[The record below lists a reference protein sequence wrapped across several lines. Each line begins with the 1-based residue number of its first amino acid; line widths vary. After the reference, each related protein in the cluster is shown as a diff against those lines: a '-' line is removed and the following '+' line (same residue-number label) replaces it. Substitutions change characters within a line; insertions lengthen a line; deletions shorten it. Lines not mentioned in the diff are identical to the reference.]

1 MLVKT
6 CCSCIDSPDFIYLHL
21 NRSIKTRTNR
31 SLIID
36 EIKPKGSIFAV
47 DLDSSDRCPVELHR
61 PHKTFVD
68 TVESVYD
75 SITKERIVRPRKF
88 YSDVFGSCN
97 GLLAMY
103 NANGI
108 SLWNQSTKKH
118 QIIPKFWNHDEY
130 DGCDKILVGF
140 GHDSINNDYKSL
152 IICDQRQFQAFEEFQ
167 SIVSPMKFD
176 YDIFIEILC
185 RLPIETLLRFRCL
198 SKRCCSF
205 IDSPD
210 FINLHLNRSIK
221 TSTNRSLIIDE
232 IKPEGSIFAVDLD
245 SSDRCPVE
253 LHRPHKPFAARTVY
267 DYITVATAENV
278 YYDIIAKE
286 RIFRPRKFS
295 SDVFGSC
302 NGLLAMY
309 NGNGMSLWNPST
321 KKHQILPKFW
331 SHDECNVC
339 DRITVGF
346 GYDSINNDYKVI
358 MMFQHKG
365 MSLHYIKNPKI
376 RVMVYSLKE
385 KRVDNV
391 ILAFDLGNE
400 KFCELPKPHSNGYEV
415 YCLRVAELR
424 GSLAISCSCMGTA
437 VEVWVMKEYG
447 ITESWTKL
455 FRIYYEQLGISDLST
470 SYLKPL
476 CYSKTGD
483 EVLLDDQYGVY
494 SVLYDLE
501 QKSAKRVTI
510 FRSPPEP
517 ESEIPVKISANICV
531 RSLVPVNLIL
541 DCAAQDLT
549 TEDISSRSNK
559 DESPLRR
566 NKDAVFLGLSKG
578 VIRSEIRTLP
588 SNSSKLS
595 TTEIR
600 HLQGVAKVIDY
611 FVGGSMHLSE
621 ESLGLVI
628 GLETVHTV
636 WSALKDAYAQDSQE
650 REFTLRQQLTYFRK
664 DENRSITEHLRLFKE
679 LCDSLAAIGKKV
691 PDEEKVFCL
700 LTSLG
705 PQYETFTTTM
715 LKPPR
720 PNFNELN
727 SSSNS
732 SNRRPRFNSQGRGFQ
747 AQQTQNPFPNKE
759 SYSSQR
765 RPPPAGRRRMTPAE
779 RELYKNEVCQYCNR
793 DGHIAKICWWI
804 PQEKQS
810 SPAQALSALTLDTD
824 VVDTDWVADSGA
836 SNHMTGNKNLFH
848 KLTDYYGPD
857 SITIGDGTFLS
868 IDGVGMT
875 SIEQKQK
882 LSLSNVFS
890 VPALKKNLLSV
901 GQLTD
906 DYPVNCEFSNVS
918 ISVKDR
924 QTGQLMDSWLPS
936 AEITDFPLSSEE
948 SAGPDVL
955 PVPIPATHDNR
966 TIGDHE
972 TESDPTSESPL
983 AAHHSHSDAVQD
995 DGMHLEQ
1002 AEQEQLSPPPLF
1014 LSNRVEDTVQNSLA
1028 AEDVVGKQV
1037 AAIESDSVFLS
1048 SPTNTHV
1055 PGTSMI
1061 DGTVISLP
1069 TVHTDQ
1075 EELLPEVCSSS
1086 LAEISAEQVQDEA
1099 LQPRHSMV
1107 TRSQSGIVKPN
1118 PNLADP
1124 SLFVM
1129 HTSTGVLVLL
1139 IYVDDMLLT
1148 GSSMALVQNF
1158 LQVLSKEFSMKDL
1171 GPLHHFLGIQI
1182 QSTDSGLQLNQT
1194 RYAYSI
1200 LERAQMVD
1208 CQPMPTP
1215 LVQRHDAVTDPTP
1228 VADPTFFRGLV
1239 GSLQYLTLTRPDLS
1253 YSVNYISQFMHSPTL
1268 SHLKYV
1274 RRILRYL
1281 KGTIHFGLFF
1291 KKDTSLVLSA
1301 FSDADWAGCPTTRR
1315 STTGYCTFLGCNI
1328 ISWCAKKQ
1336 HTVAR
1341 SSTEAEYR
1349 SMAHTAAELTWL
1361 GYLLQ
1366 DLQIYPKQ
1374 PPILYGDNLSA
1385 LHLTVNPVLHSRSK
1399 HVALD
1404 YHYVR
1409 ERVAQGVL
1417 ITRYIPSA
1425 YQIADIFTKS
1435 MTKAR
1440 LAQFRRKLCLH
1451 PGHSLRGDINSRSNK
1466 DESASQEK

>member
-1 MLVKT
+1 MASSLNVANFVTLKLKQSNYPLWREQLLSLAESQELSDHLVNGFPEDQKFVT
-6 CCSCIDSPDFIYLHL
+6 PPNPIPENYQPQQSD
-21 NRSIKTRTNR
+21 
-31 SLIID
+31 
-36 EIKPKGSIFAV
+36 IFKAWQK
-47 DLDSSDRCPVELHR
+47 SDR
-61 PHKTFVD
+61 
-68 TVESVYD
+68 
-75 SITKERIVRPRKF
+75 
-88 YSDVFGSCN
+88 
-97 GLLAMY
+97 
-103 NANGI
+103 
-108 SLWNQSTKKH
+108 
-118 QIIPKFWNHDEY
+118 
-130 DGCDKILVGF
+130 
-140 GHDSINNDYKSL
+140 
-152 IICDQRQFQAFEEFQ
+152 
-167 SIVSPMKFD
+167 
-176 YDIFIEILC
+176 
-185 RLPIETLLRFRCL
+185 LLRGW
-198 SKRCCSF
+198 
-205 IDSPD
+205 I
-210 FINLHLNRSIK
+210 
-221 TSTNRSLIIDE
+221 
-232 IKPEGSIFAVDLD
+232 
-245 SSDRCPVE
+245 
-253 LHRPHKPFAARTVY
+253 Y
-267 DYITVATAENV
+267 
-278 YYDIIAKE
+278 
-286 RIFRPRKFS
+286 
-295 SDVFGSC
+295 
-302 NGLLAMY
+302 
-309 NGNGMSLWNPST
+309 
-321 KKHQILPKFW
+321 
-331 SHDECNVC
+331 
-339 DRITVGF
+339 
-346 GYDSINNDYKVI
+346 
-358 MMFQHKG
+358 
-365 MSLHYIKNPKI
+365 
-376 RVMVYSLKE
+376 
-385 KRVDNV
+385 
-391 ILAFDLGNE
+391 
-400 KFCELPKPHSNGYEV
+400 
-415 YCLRVAELR
+415 
-424 GSLAISCSCMGTA
+424 GT
-437 VEVWVMKEYG
+437 
-447 ITESWTKL
+447 
-455 FRIYYEQLGISDLST
+455 
-470 SYLKPL
+470 
-476 CYSKTGD
+476 
-483 EVLLDDQYGVY
+483 
-494 SVLYDLE
+494 
-501 QKSAKRVTI
+501 
-510 FRSPPEP
+510 
-517 ESEIPVKISANICV
+517 
-531 RSLVPVNLIL
+531 
-541 DCAAQDLT
+541 
-549 TEDISSRSNK
+549 
-559 DESPLRR
+559 
-566 NKDAVFLGLSKG
+566 
-578 VIRSEIRTLP
+578 
-588 SNSSKLS
+588 
-595 TTEIR
+595 
-600 HLQGVAKVIDY
+600 
-611 FVGGSMHLSE
+611 LSE

-705 PQYETFTTTM
+705 PQYETIHPVIPRIGVLDLIPKGVVF
-715 LKPPR
+715 KP
-720 PNFNELN
+720 
-727 SSSNS
+727 SK
-732 SNRRPRFNSQGRGFQ
+732 
-747 AQQTQNPFPNKE
+747 QNPFPNKE

>member
-1 MLVKT
+1 MASSLNVANFVTLKLKQSNYPLWREQLLSLAESQELSDHLVNGFPEDQKFVT
-6 CCSCIDSPDFIYLHL
+6 PPNPIPENYQPQQSD
-21 NRSIKTRTNR
+21 
-31 SLIID
+31 
-36 EIKPKGSIFAV
+36 IFKAWQK
-47 DLDSSDRCPVELHR
+47 SDR
-61 PHKTFVD
+61 
-68 TVESVYD
+68 
-75 SITKERIVRPRKF
+75 
-88 YSDVFGSCN
+88 
-97 GLLAMY
+97 
-103 NANGI
+103 
-108 SLWNQSTKKH
+108 
-118 QIIPKFWNHDEY
+118 
-130 DGCDKILVGF
+130 
-140 GHDSINNDYKSL
+140 
-152 IICDQRQFQAFEEFQ
+152 
-167 SIVSPMKFD
+167 
-176 YDIFIEILC
+176 
-185 RLPIETLLRFRCL
+185 LLRGW
-198 SKRCCSF
+198 
-205 IDSPD
+205 IYGT
-210 FINLHLNRSIK
+210 LN
-221 TSTNRSLIIDE
+221 
-232 IKPEGSIFAVDLD
+232 
-245 SSDRCPVE
+245 
-253 LHRPHKPFAARTVY
+253 
-267 DYITVATAENV
+267 
-278 YYDIIAKE
+278 
-286 RIFRPRKFS
+286 
-295 SDVFGSC
+295 
-302 NGLLAMY
+302 
-309 NGNGMSLWNPST
+309 
-321 KKHQILPKFW
+321 
-331 SHDECNVC
+331 
-339 DRITVGF
+339 
-346 GYDSINNDYKVI
+346 
-358 MMFQHKG
+358 
-365 MSLHYIKNPKI
+365 
-376 RVMVYSLKE
+376 
-385 KRVDNV
+385 
-391 ILAFDLGNE
+391 
-400 KFCELPKPHSNGYEV
+400 
-415 YCLRVAELR
+415 
-424 GSLAISCSCMGTA
+424 
-437 VEVWVMKEYG
+437 
-447 ITESWTKL
+447 
-455 FRIYYEQLGISDLST
+455 
-470 SYLKPL
+470 
-476 CYSKTGD
+476 
-483 EVLLDDQYGVY
+483 
-494 SVLYDLE
+494 
-501 QKSAKRVTI
+501 
-510 FRSPPEP
+510 
-517 ESEIPVKISANICV
+517 
-531 RSLVPVNLIL
+531 
-541 DCAAQDLT
+541 
-549 TEDISSRSNK
+549 
-559 DESPLRR
+559 
-566 NKDAVFLGLSKG
+566 
-578 VIRSEIRTLP
+578 
-588 SNSSKLS
+588 
-595 TTEIR
+595 
-600 HLQGVAKVIDY
+600 
-611 FVGGSMHLSE
+611 
-621 ESLGLVI
+621 
-628 GLETVHTV
+628 
-636 WSALKDAYAQDSQE
+636 
-650 REFTLRQQLTYFRK
+650 
-664 DENRSITEHLRLFKE
+664 
-679 LCDSLAAIGKKV
+679 
-691 PDEEKVFCL
+691 
-700 LTSLG
+700 
-705 PQYETFTTTM
+705 
-715 LKPPR
+715 
-720 PNFNELN
+720 
-727 SSSNS
+727 
-732 SNRRPRFNSQGRGFQ
+732 
-747 AQQTQNPFPNKE
+747 
-759 SYSSQR
+759 
-765 RPPPAGRRRMTPAE
+765 
-779 RELYKNEVCQYCNR
+779 
-793 DGHIAKICWWI
+793 
-804 PQEKQS
+804 
-810 SPAQALSALTLDTD
+810 
-824 VVDTDWVADSGA
+824 SGA

-972 TESDPTSESPL
+972 TESDPTR
-983 AAHHSHSDAVQD
+983 AAVSTSIV
-995 DGMHLEQ
+995 
-1002 AEQEQLSPPPLF
+1002 F
-1014 LSNRVEDTVQNSLA
+1014 SNRVEDTVQNSLA

-1417 ITRYIPSA
+1417 ITRYIP
-1425 YQIADIFTKS
+1425 QHIKS
-1435 MTKAR
+1435 
-1440 LAQFRRKLCLH
+1440 LIY
-1451 PGHSLRGDINSRSNK
+1451 LRSP
-1466 DESASQEK
+1466 

>member
-1 MLVKT
+1 MASSLNVANFVTLKLKQSNYPLWREQLLSLAESQELSDHLVNGFPEDQKFVT
-6 CCSCIDSPDFIYLHL
+6 PPNPIPENYQPQQSD
-21 NRSIKTRTNR
+21 
-31 SLIID
+31 
-36 EIKPKGSIFAV
+36 IFKAWQK
-47 DLDSSDRCPVELHR
+47 SDR
-61 PHKTFVD
+61 
-68 TVESVYD
+68 
-75 SITKERIVRPRKF
+75 
-88 YSDVFGSCN
+88 
-97 GLLAMY
+97 
-103 NANGI
+103 
-108 SLWNQSTKKH
+108 
-118 QIIPKFWNHDEY
+118 
-130 DGCDKILVGF
+130 
-140 GHDSINNDYKSL
+140 
-152 IICDQRQFQAFEEFQ
+152 
-167 SIVSPMKFD
+167 
-176 YDIFIEILC
+176 
-185 RLPIETLLRFRCL
+185 LLRGW
-198 SKRCCSF
+198 
-205 IDSPD
+205 I
-210 FINLHLNRSIK
+210 
-221 TSTNRSLIIDE
+221 
-232 IKPEGSIFAVDLD
+232 
-245 SSDRCPVE
+245 
-253 LHRPHKPFAARTVY
+253 Y
-267 DYITVATAENV
+267 
-278 YYDIIAKE
+278 
-286 RIFRPRKFS
+286 
-295 SDVFGSC
+295 
-302 NGLLAMY
+302 
-309 NGNGMSLWNPST
+309 
-321 KKHQILPKFW
+321 
-331 SHDECNVC
+331 
-339 DRITVGF
+339 
-346 GYDSINNDYKVI
+346 
-358 MMFQHKG
+358 
-365 MSLHYIKNPKI
+365 
-376 RVMVYSLKE
+376 
-385 KRVDNV
+385 
-391 ILAFDLGNE
+391 
-400 KFCELPKPHSNGYEV
+400 
-415 YCLRVAELR
+415 
-424 GSLAISCSCMGTA
+424 GT
-437 VEVWVMKEYG
+437 
-447 ITESWTKL
+447 
-455 FRIYYEQLGISDLST
+455 
-470 SYLKPL
+470 
-476 CYSKTGD
+476 
-483 EVLLDDQYGVY
+483 
-494 SVLYDLE
+494 
-501 QKSAKRVTI
+501 
-510 FRSPPEP
+510 
-517 ESEIPVKISANICV
+517 
-531 RSLVPVNLIL
+531 
-541 DCAAQDLT
+541 
-549 TEDISSRSNK
+549 
-559 DESPLRR
+559 
-566 NKDAVFLGLSKG
+566 
-578 VIRSEIRTLP
+578 
-588 SNSSKLS
+588 
-595 TTEIR
+595 
-600 HLQGVAKVIDY
+600 
-611 FVGGSMHLSE
+611 LSE

-720 PNFNELN
+720 PNFNELVSQLKNLDQRRVWFSTQNESGLDQISHVAFYGNQQN

-1451 PGHSLRGDINSRSNK
+1451 PGHSLRGDINSSNK
-1466 DESASQEK
+1466 DESASQEKWMPCFSA

>member
-1 MLVKT
+1 MASSLNVANFVTLKLKQSNYPLWREQLLSLAESQELSDHLVNGFPEDQKFVT
-6 CCSCIDSPDFIYLHL
+6 PPNPIPENYQPQQSD
-21 NRSIKTRTNR
+21 
-31 SLIID
+31 
-36 EIKPKGSIFAV
+36 IFKAWQK
-47 DLDSSDRCPVELHR
+47 SDR
-61 PHKTFVD
+61 
-68 TVESVYD
+68 
-75 SITKERIVRPRKF
+75 
-88 YSDVFGSCN
+88 
-97 GLLAMY
+97 
-103 NANGI
+103 
-108 SLWNQSTKKH
+108 
-118 QIIPKFWNHDEY
+118 
-130 DGCDKILVGF
+130 
-140 GHDSINNDYKSL
+140 
-152 IICDQRQFQAFEEFQ
+152 
-167 SIVSPMKFD
+167 
-176 YDIFIEILC
+176 
-185 RLPIETLLRFRCL
+185 LLRGW
-198 SKRCCSF
+198 
-205 IDSPD
+205 I
-210 FINLHLNRSIK
+210 
-221 TSTNRSLIIDE
+221 
-232 IKPEGSIFAVDLD
+232 
-245 SSDRCPVE
+245 
-253 LHRPHKPFAARTVY
+253 Y
-267 DYITVATAENV
+267 
-278 YYDIIAKE
+278 
-286 RIFRPRKFS
+286 
-295 SDVFGSC
+295 
-302 NGLLAMY
+302 
-309 NGNGMSLWNPST
+309 
-321 KKHQILPKFW
+321 
-331 SHDECNVC
+331 
-339 DRITVGF
+339 
-346 GYDSINNDYKVI
+346 
-358 MMFQHKG
+358 
-365 MSLHYIKNPKI
+365 
-376 RVMVYSLKE
+376 
-385 KRVDNV
+385 
-391 ILAFDLGNE
+391 
-400 KFCELPKPHSNGYEV
+400 
-415 YCLRVAELR
+415 
-424 GSLAISCSCMGTA
+424 GT
-437 VEVWVMKEYG
+437 
-447 ITESWTKL
+447 
-455 FRIYYEQLGISDLST
+455 
-470 SYLKPL
+470 
-476 CYSKTGD
+476 
-483 EVLLDDQYGVY
+483 
-494 SVLYDLE
+494 
-501 QKSAKRVTI
+501 
-510 FRSPPEP
+510 
-517 ESEIPVKISANICV
+517 
-531 RSLVPVNLIL
+531 
-541 DCAAQDLT
+541 
-549 TEDISSRSNK
+549 
-559 DESPLRR
+559 
-566 NKDAVFLGLSKG
+566 
-578 VIRSEIRTLP
+578 
-588 SNSSKLS
+588 
-595 TTEIR
+595 
-600 HLQGVAKVIDY
+600 
-611 FVGGSMHLSE
+611 LSE

-720 PNFNELN
+720 PNFNELVSQLKNLDQRRVWFSTQNESGLDQISHVAFYGNQQN

-972 TESDPTSESPL
+972 TESDPTR
-983 AAHHSHSDAVQD
+983 AAVSTSIV
-995 DGMHLEQ
+995 
-1002 AEQEQLSPPPLF
+1002 F
-1014 LSNRVEDTVQNSLA
+1014 SNRVEDTVQNSLA

>member
-1 MLVKT
+1 MASSLNVANFVTLKLKQSNYPLWREQLLSLAESQELSDHLVNGFPEDQKFVT
-6 CCSCIDSPDFIYLHL
+6 PPNPIPENYQPQQSD
-21 NRSIKTRTNR
+21 
-31 SLIID
+31 
-36 EIKPKGSIFAV
+36 IFKAWQK
-47 DLDSSDRCPVELHR
+47 SDR
-61 PHKTFVD
+61 
-68 TVESVYD
+68 
-75 SITKERIVRPRKF
+75 
-88 YSDVFGSCN
+88 
-97 GLLAMY
+97 
-103 NANGI
+103 
-108 SLWNQSTKKH
+108 
-118 QIIPKFWNHDEY
+118 
-130 DGCDKILVGF
+130 
-140 GHDSINNDYKSL
+140 
-152 IICDQRQFQAFEEFQ
+152 
-167 SIVSPMKFD
+167 
-176 YDIFIEILC
+176 
-185 RLPIETLLRFRCL
+185 LLRGW
-198 SKRCCSF
+198 
-205 IDSPD
+205 I
-210 FINLHLNRSIK
+210 
-221 TSTNRSLIIDE
+221 
-232 IKPEGSIFAVDLD
+232 
-245 SSDRCPVE
+245 
-253 LHRPHKPFAARTVY
+253 Y
-267 DYITVATAENV
+267 
-278 YYDIIAKE
+278 
-286 RIFRPRKFS
+286 
-295 SDVFGSC
+295 
-302 NGLLAMY
+302 
-309 NGNGMSLWNPST
+309 
-321 KKHQILPKFW
+321 
-331 SHDECNVC
+331 
-339 DRITVGF
+339 
-346 GYDSINNDYKVI
+346 
-358 MMFQHKG
+358 
-365 MSLHYIKNPKI
+365 
-376 RVMVYSLKE
+376 
-385 KRVDNV
+385 
-391 ILAFDLGNE
+391 
-400 KFCELPKPHSNGYEV
+400 
-415 YCLRVAELR
+415 
-424 GSLAISCSCMGTA
+424 GT
-437 VEVWVMKEYG
+437 
-447 ITESWTKL
+447 
-455 FRIYYEQLGISDLST
+455 
-470 SYLKPL
+470 
-476 CYSKTGD
+476 
-483 EVLLDDQYGVY
+483 
-494 SVLYDLE
+494 
-501 QKSAKRVTI
+501 
-510 FRSPPEP
+510 
-517 ESEIPVKISANICV
+517 
-531 RSLVPVNLIL
+531 
-541 DCAAQDLT
+541 
-549 TEDISSRSNK
+549 
-559 DESPLRR
+559 
-566 NKDAVFLGLSKG
+566 
-578 VIRSEIRTLP
+578 
-588 SNSSKLS
+588 
-595 TTEIR
+595 
-600 HLQGVAKVIDY
+600 
-611 FVGGSMHLSE
+611 LSE

-679 LCDSLAAIGKKV
+679 LCYSLAAIGKKV

-720 PNFNELN
+720 PNFNELVSQLKNLDQRRVWFSTQNESGLDQISHVAFYGNQQN

-759 SYSSQR
+759 S
-765 RPPPAGRRRMTPAE
+765 
-779 RELYKNEVCQYCNR
+779 

-1075 EELLPEVCSSS
+1075 EELLPEVCSS

-1239 GSLQYLTLTRPDLS
+1239 
-1253 YSVNYISQFMHSPTL
+1253 
-1268 SHLKYV
+1268 
-1274 RRILRYL
+1274 
-1281 KGTIHFGLFF
+1281 
-1291 KKDTSLVLSA
+1291 
-1301 FSDADWAGCPTTRR
+1301 DWAGCPTTRR